1 MSTKASK
8 FEQTHQPL
16 TGGCLKT
23 NLSPAH
29 PSLVSVELEAG
40 HAGDHAEGW
49 GRGPKGFR
57 LWACTL
63 PAQVHCQACPGGWV
77 PVLCVLEGSCG
88 VATPWGWGGPGAQG
102 PDSVSFGV
110 GMCGYECVREKVRPM

>member
-1 MSTKASK
+1 MNTPAPDGERGGAASAK
-8 FEQTHQPL
+8 
-16 TGGCLKT
+16 CLKT
-23 NLSPAH
+23 TFSPAL
-29 PSLVSVELEAG
+29 PSLLFVELEAG

-63 PAQVHCQACPGGWV
+63 PAQVHCQVSPGGWV

-88 VATPWGWGGPGAQG
+88 VAAPWDWGGSGAQG
-102 PDSVSFGV
+102 PDSVSC
-110 GMCGYECVREKVRPM
+110 GMDVCVYMNVRVR